1 LLRPYNN
8 EQGDIMAY
16 KLSKWD
22 LSQLYSGYDSPELE
36 NAFDMIEEQVASF
49 EGVRNKLTP
58 DISTEQFMD
67 VMKADETSTRI
78 ANKLYSF
85 AGLSFTADTQDQKAQ
100 ALQAR
105 VMQFLA
111 ENQNRTLFFSLWWK
125 ELDDAN
131 AKRLMD
137 ASGDYRYYLE
147 AMRLYKPH
155 TLSEAEEKIIN
166 LKNVTGVSAL
176 GNLYDSITNRYVYKM
191 KVGGKEKEMTAGEL
205 YSYRYSTD
213 PAVRAASYQS
223 QFKVLAADGN
233 ILGQI
238 YQTILRDWHSENINL
253 RKFKNSIAPRN
264 LSNDVPDEAVE
275 ALLSV
280 ARKNVGIFQ
289 RYFKMKAKH
298 LGMKKIRRYD
308 IYAPL
313 AASKKTYEWDTA
325 VNMVL
330 DAFQGFSPKVAELA
344 KRVFDQNRIDSEVR
358 KGKRGGA
365 FCWGFLPEE
374 TPYVLV
380 NYQGN
385 SREVATLAHELGH
398 AIHAMLAEHH
408 STYTFHSSL
417 PLAETASTFAE
428 MVLIDKLLTEE
439 KDESVRRDILFKQM
453 DDAYATIMRQSYFAL
468 FEKTAHELTQ
478 KNASVDDL
486 ANAYLENLKEQ
497 FGDSLELSD
506 EFKWE
511 WVGIP
516 HIYQTPFY
524 VYAYAFGQLL
534 VLALYQQFKA
544 EGESFKPKYLKIL
557 SAGGSESPERILSE
571 AGINIRDAKF
581 WQGGFDVLEKLVTEL
596 EKLPVEKAKRDAKS
610 VKSKAAKPAKKAA
623 VKKVTAKKKAPA
635 KKVAK
640 AKKKK

>member
-1 LLRPYNN
+1 
-8 EQGDIMAY
+8 MAY

-22 LSQLYSGYDSPELE
+22 LSQLFPGYDSAELQ
-36 NAFDMIEEQVASF
+36 NAFDMIEEQVTSF
-49 EGVRNKLTP
+49 EGVRDKLKP
-58 DISTEQFMD
+58 DMPADQFKD
-67 VMKADETSTRI
+67 IVKASEATTRI
-78 ANKLYSF
+78 ASKLDVF
-85 AGLSFTADTQDQKAQ
+85 AGLSFSADTQDQKAQ
-100 ALQAR
+100 SLQAR

-111 ENQNRTLFFSLWWK
+111 ENQNRTLFFSLWWR

-147 AMRLYKPH
+147 AMRNFKPH
-155 TLSEAEEKIIN
+155 TLSESEEKIVN
-166 LKNVTGVSAL
+166 LKNVTGINAL
-176 GNLYDSITNRYVYKM
+176 GNLYDSITSRYAFKM
-191 KVGGKEKEMTAGEL
+191 KVGGKEKEMTAAEL
-205 YSYRYSTD
+205 FSHRYSTD
-213 PAVRAASYQS
+213 PVVRAASYQS
-223 QFKVLAADGN
+223 QFKVYAADGP
-233 ILGQI
+233 ILGQM
-238 YQTILRDWHSENINL
+238 YQTIVRDWHNENVNL

-264 LSNDVPDEAVE
+264 LNNDVPDDAVE

-280 ARKNVGIFQ
+280 ARRNVGIFQ

-298 LGMKKIRRYD
+298 LGMKKMRRYD

-313 AASKKTYEWDTA
+313 AASKKKYDWDTA

-330 DAFQGFSPKVAELA
+330 DAFKGFSPRVADLA
-344 KRVFDQNRIDSEVR
+344 KRVFDQNRIDSEIR

-365 FCWGFLPEE
+365 FCAGFLPEE

-408 STYTFHSSL
+408 TTFTFHSSL

-428 MVLIDKLLTEE
+428 MVLIDKLLSEE

-453 DDAYATIMRQSYFAL
+453 DDAYATVMRQSYFAM
-468 FEKTAHELTQ
+468 FEKTAHEMTQ

-486 ANAYLENLKEQ
+486 SKAYLDNLKEQ
-497 FGDSLELSD
+497 FGDSLDLSN

-516 HIYQTPFY
+516 HIYQVPFY

-534 VLALYQQFKA
+534 VYALYQQFKA

-557 SAGGSESPERILSE
+557 SAGGSEAPERILSA
-571 AGINIRDAKF
+571 AGINIRDPKF
-581 WQGGFDVLEKLVTEL
+581 WQGGFDFLGRLVSEL
-596 EKLPVEKAKRDAKS
+596 EKLPVEKS
-610 VKSKAAKPAKKAA
+610 SKAKAKPAVKKVAKKAA
-623 VKKVTAKKKAPA
+623 SKKKV
-635 KKVAK
+635 VK
-640 AKKKK
+640 AKKKR